1 MEEIKKEFKLKF
13 DAIRPF
19 GPTVIKGK
27 VPPFLI
33 DLVNEKSD
41 ELMKDPKLA
50 KQWDWSQ
57 NLAGN
62 VKQEVRL
69 PPEWIDKEGQQ
80 IAFLL
85 GEMVKQ
91 YLSIPPASETLA
103 PDKVQQMVIES
114 MWAVSQWAG
123 DFNPAHMHDG
133 DLSGVFYTKMPES
146 IDKERKAEDHYPSVG
161 DIVFMCGDPKTFSGH
176 KLQHPPEVGDIFM
189 FPSWLTHMVY
199 PFRTPNEERRSVSF
213 NLRLVPKD
221 AQWEDGKRP

>member
-1 MEEIKKEFKLKF
+1 MEQIKKEIKLKF

-19 GPTVIKGK
+19 GPTVVKGK
-27 VPPFLI
+27 VPDFILNI
-33 DLVNEKSD
+33 VNKKCD
-41 ELMKDPKLA
+41 EIMGDPKLA
-50 KQWDWSQ
+50 KEWDWAP

-69 PPEWIDKEGQQ
+69 PPEWIDGEGQQ
-80 IAFLL
+80 LVFLL

-103 PDKVQQMVIES
+103 PEKIDKMIIES

-133 DLSGVFYTKMPES
+133 DLSGVFYTKMPKS
-146 IDKERKAEDHYPSVG
+146 IDKERAVEDHYPSVG

-176 KLQHPPEVGDIFM
+176 KLQHSPEVGDIFM

-199 PFRTPNEERRSVSF
+199 PFRTPDEERRSVSF
-213 NLRLVPKD
+213 NLRLVPTD
-221 AQWEDGKRP
+221 AEFKAE

>member
-1 MEEIKKEFKLKF
+1 MQKEIKLKF

-27 VPPFLI
+27 VPDNILNI
-33 DLVNEKSD
+33 VNKKCD
-41 ELMKDPKLA
+41 EILGDPKLA
-50 KQWDWSQ
+50 KKWDWSP

-62 VKQEVRL
+62 VKQEVRM

-80 IAFLL
+80 LVFLL
-85 GEMVKQ
+85 GEMGKQ
-91 YLSIPPASETLA
+91 YISIPPASETLDIGNV
-103 PDKVQQMVIES
+103 DKMVVES

-133 DLSGVFYTKMPES
+133 DLSGVFYTKMPKS
-146 IDKERKAEDHYPSVG
+146 IDKERAAEDHYPSVG
-161 DIVFMCGDPKTFSGH
+161 DIVFMCGDPKTFGGH
-176 KLQHPPEVGDIFM
+176 KLQHSPEVGDIFM

-213 NLRLVPKD
+213 NLRLIPKN
-221 AQWEDGKRP
+221 AEFKAE

>member
-1 MEEIKKEFKLKF
+1 MEQIKKEIKLKF

-19 GPTVIKGK
+19 GPTVVKGK
-27 VPPFLI
+27 VPDFILNI
-33 DLVNEKSD
+33 VNKKCD
-41 ELMKDPKLA
+41 EIMGDPKLA
-50 KQWDWSQ
+50 KEWDWAP

-69 PPEWIDKEGQQ
+69 PPEWIDGEGQQ
-80 IAFLL
+80 LVFLL

-103 PDKVQQMVIES
+103 PEKIDKMIIES

-123 DFNPAHMHDG
+123 DFNP
-133 DLSGVFYTKMPES
+133 
-146 IDKERKAEDHYPSVG
+146 VG
-161 DIVFMCGDPKTFSGH
+161 DILFMCGDPKTFSGH
-176 KLQHPPEVGDIFM
+176 KLQHPPEVGDIFL

-199 PFRTPNEERRSVSF
+199 PFRTPDEERRSVSF

-221 AQWEDGKRP
+221 ATLTVDDNKN

>member
-1 MEEIKKEFKLKF
+1 MAKKEQVLKF
-13 DAIRPF
+13 DTIRPF
-19 GPTVIKGK
+19 GPTIMRGRMPEFITKMLDDK
-27 VPPFLI
+27 ATEMLT
-33 DLVNEKSD
+33 DEKLSKEFD
-41 ELMKDPKLA
+41 H
-50 KQWDWSQ
+50 SG

-62 VKQEVRL
+62 VKQEVRYPQDWMNTEEFL
-69 PPEWIDKEGQQ
+69 PMVQLI
-80 IAFLL
+80 
-85 GEMVKQ
+85 GEMVKN
-91 YLSIPPASETLA
+91 YLSIPPANETIK
-103 PDKVQQMVIES
+103 PEFVGKMVIES

-146 IDKERKAEDHYPSVG
+146 IDKERAAEDHYPSVG

-176 KLQHPPEVGDIFM
+176 KLQHPPEVGDIFL

-221 AQWEDGKRP
+221 AILTTDENK

>member
-1 MEEIKKEFKLKF
+1 MKKEIKLKF
-13 DAIRPF
+13 NAIRPF

-33 DLVNEKSD
+33 DLVNEKAD

-69 PPEWIDKEGQQ
+69 PPEWIDKEGNQV
-80 IAFLL
+80 AFLL

-103 PDKVQQMVIES
+103 QDKVQQMVIES

-133 DLSGVFYTKMPES
+133 DLSGVFYTKMPAS
-146 IDKERKAEDHYPSVG
+146 IDKEREAEDHYPSVG

-176 KLQHPPEVGDIFM
+176 KLQHPPEVGDIFL

-213 NLRLVPKD
+213 NLRLIPKD
-221 AQWEDGKRP
+221 ANLTVNKDADK